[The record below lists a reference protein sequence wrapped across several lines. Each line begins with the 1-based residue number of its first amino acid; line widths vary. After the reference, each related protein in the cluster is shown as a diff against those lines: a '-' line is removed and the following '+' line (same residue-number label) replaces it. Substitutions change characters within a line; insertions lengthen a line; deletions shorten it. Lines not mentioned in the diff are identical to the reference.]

1 MLSTTR
7 VARKYKLFFFFS
19 ESHQSG
25 KRERDLTVLCSVV
38 GAKQVPNQTRR
49 ARNWEWHESY
59 ALINMIHSEGKNW
72 ERVLEHLHAE
82 QHSVTHISDP
92 CDGEH
97 SEIKRLEHEHAARH
111 QQEREE
117 REKALQGCIAGSC
130 PTETDQR
137 EVITQNMQM
146 ITKVLAVVS
155 ESTLA
160 IANTLKEPTPVR
172 TEADLM
178 QGMMRQ
184 QQEMLNAILHFLQR
198 LGARVALTSSS
209 AGIVQCKGY
218 LLLPTVSDP

>member
-1 MLSTTR
+1 MWQER
-7 VARKYKLFFFFS
+7 VQAFFFFS

-25 KRERDLTVLCSVV
+25 KKERDQTFLCSCC
-38 GAKQVPNQTRR
+38 AQQSKYPTKQEEPETGSGMN
-49 ARNWEWHESY
+49 
-59 ALINMIHSEGKNW
+59 
-72 ERVLEHLHAE
+72 LECLHAE

-146 ITKVLAVVS
+146 ITKVLVVVS